1 MKKLTTFLFTLLT
14 ISLFGQVTV
23 EEKTVNIDGSKEGFY
38 VSIPYG
44 NKKQIE
50 QELKNELKDWGG
62 KYKDGDFV
70 FVDDCKLKD
79 MGKNTFDVY
88 ASVSDN
94 PAGGAFVSIAIDLGG
109 AFLNSKEHAEQ
120 AKIINARLQKFG
132 ITAAKNVV
140 DEEIKAEEKVLEERE
155 KELSDLEKE
164 QEKLEKEI
172 EDYNK
177 KIADNE
183 KAIEEAKKNQEAK
196 KSEIKAQQDKVK
208 AVQDKKEAVK

>member
-1 MKKLTTFLFTLLT
+1 MKKLTTLLFTFFT
-14 ISLFGQVTV
+14 ISLFAQVTV
-23 EEKTVNIDGSKEGFY
+23 EEKTVNIGGSKEGFY

-50 QELKNELKDWGG
+50 KELKDELKDWGG

-70 FVDDCKLKD
+70 FVDDCKLKE

-88 ASVSDN
+88 ASVSEN
-94 PAGGAFVSIAIDLGG
+94 PEGGAFVSLAIDLGG
-109 AFLNSKEHAEQ
+109 AYLNSKEHGAQ
-120 AKIINARLQKFG
+120 AKVINARLHKFG
-132 ITAAKNVV
+132 VKAAKNVV
-140 DEEIKAEEKVLEERE
+140 DEEIKEEEKALQERE
-155 KELSDLEKE
+155 KELADLEKE

-183 KAIEEAKKNQEAK
+183 KAIEDSKKNQEAK
-196 KSEIKAQQDKVK
+196 KSEIKDQQEKVK
-208 AVQDKKEAVK
+208 GVQQKKEAVK